1 MVSSSLLAIGTLVF
15 DQSPYQNCLVLGH
28 VQDKDGHKMS
38 KHLGNVV
45 DPWSVINKQGADA
58 VRWYFYTAGAL
69 AAQPLR

>member
-1 MVSSSLLAIGTLVF
+1 MVYSLLAIGTLVF
-15 DQSPYQNCLVLGH
+15 DQSPYPELVLGH

-58 VRWYFYTAGAL
+58 VR
-69 AAQPLR
+69 